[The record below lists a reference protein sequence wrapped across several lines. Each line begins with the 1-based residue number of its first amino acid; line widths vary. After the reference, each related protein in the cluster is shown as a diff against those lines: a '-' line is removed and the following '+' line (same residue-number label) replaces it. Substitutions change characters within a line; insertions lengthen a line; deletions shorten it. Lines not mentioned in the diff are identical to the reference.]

1 MNFYIMTLFPE
12 MVMDGLHTSIIG
24 RAVNNG
30 LLSIEAV
37 NIRDYAFNKHNSVD
51 DYPYG
56 GGAGML
62 MQAEPVYQCYRA
74 LEERIG
80 KKPRVVYLSPQGKT
94 FHQEMAEEFAKEE
107 ELVQAKVEENNQYED
122 MKKRIKYMYENGNVQ
137 FIEILLESQTIAD
150 FLNKAEYIST
160 ISEYDRDMLDEFQAV
175 VEDVE
180 QQEAE
185 IQKEYDEMGDMQ
197 DELISKQEEVSTL
210 VSEKEAQISELD
222 SQLGDTNAKL
232 AELEEAAAAA
242 QRKQSESSS
251 GYVPNGGGGSVITGN
266 GTFTHPCPGY
276 TYISSY
282 FGYREQPIPG
292 ASTNH
297 KGMDFAAGTGTPIY
311 AAASG
316 TVVFAAY
323 SGNAGNMIT
332 INHGNG
338 LTTTYMH
345 CNQIF
350 VSSGQSVGKGQ
361 NIATVGSTGNSSG
374 PHLHFQVEQGGVPV
388 NPQNYF

>member
-1 MNFYIMTLFPE
+1 MIRKKRIISLILVF
-12 MVMDGLHTSIIG
+12 VMCLGIG
-24 RAVNNG
+24 TQANAAELNETREKASQ
-30 LLSIEAV
+30 LQDQKKAAESEKASLASQLEKIAADMEDIQKKIET
-37 NIRDYAFNKHNSVD
+37 K
-51 DYPYG
+51 
-56 GGAGML
+56 
-62 MQAEPVYQCYRA
+62 
-74 LEERIG
+74 EEE
-80 KKPRVVYLSPQGKT
+80 LT
-94 FHQEMAEEFAKEE
+94 AKEE

-122 MKKRIKYMYENGNVQ
+122 MKKRIKYMYENGNAQ

-160 ISEYDRDMLDEFQAV
+160 ISEYDRDMLDEFKAV

-180 QQEAE
+180 EQEAA

-210 VSEKEAQISELD
+210 VSEKEAEISELD

-232 AELEEAAAAA
+232 AELEAAAAA
-242 QRKQSESSS
+242 AKRKQTEAST
-251 GYVPNGGGGSVITGN
+251 GYVAGGGGASVVTGN

-276 TYISSY
+276 TYISSE
-282 FGYREQPIPG
+282 FGYRQQPIAG

-311 AAASG
+311 AAAGG

-345 CNQIF
+345 CHQIY
-350 VSSGQSVGKGQ
+350 VSAGQTVSKGQ
-361 NIATVGSTGNSSG
+361 NIAIVGTTGNSSG
-374 PHLHFQVEQGGVPV
+374 PHLHFQVELNGTPV
-388 NPQNYF
+388 NPRNYL